1 MNKLSNNL
9 TQLLNDHTTIESMM
23 QNKKVQANVFIFQLP
38 QLKKKDQKRK
48 EQAKIEGNEQAQNR
62 VIVFLKLIITKF
74 LFIYVDLKLNISTY
88 IQED

>member
-62 VIVFLKLIITKF
+62 VIVFLKLIITKI
-74 LFIYVDLKLNISTY
+74 LFIYVD
-88 IQED
+88 